1 MMKLLVTFF
10 LLLPIT
16 SHADVVSLE
25 HFFSNEKNKGGVAC
39 AAVAKEGDGYLVE
52 DTLTYLMPNKNQS
65 ANNLKK
71 LRMSCAQG
79 GGDCQCVVLYNDAVK
94 ADGTE
99 SFFRVKAD
107 DAADVWVL
115 ASDTSAVA
123 IDQLATET
131 RDGEIHFRTPA
142 PRIYRDKLGKNE
154 ISAKQLVEIPKSLAK
169 RKRIKFT
176 QENIVMTW
184 LGTTTIHGVQMSK
197 LSVDLLTSGDIS
209 ALENIIKDAADSKT
223 SPKPKPKPKPRYHLR
238 SVWMPTF
245 DSEGR
250 INFWLT
256 ALPGC

>member
-10 LLLPIT
+10 LLLPIR

-39 AAVAKEGDGYLVE
+39 AAVAKQGDGGLVE
-52 DTLTYLMPNKNQS
+52 ATLTYQMPDKNQS
-65 ANNLKK
+65 TKSLKK
-71 LRMSCAQG
+71 LRTSCAQG
-79 GGDCQCVVLYNDAVK
+79 GGDCQCVVLYSDAVK
-94 ADGTE
+94 ADGAE
-99 SFFRVKAD
+99 SFFHVKAD
-107 DAADVWVL
+107 DGADVWVL

-131 RDGEIHFRTPA
+131 RDGEIHFRNPA

-154 ISAKQLVEIPKSLAK
+154 ISAKQLVEIPKSLVK

-197 LSVDLLTSGDIS
+197 LSVDLLTSDDIS
-209 ALENIIKDAADSKT
+209 ALENIIKDEADNKT
-223 SPKPKPKPKPRYHLR
+223 SPKPQPRYHLR

-250 INFWLT
+250 INFWLS